1 MIFVRKQKMQLAL
14 FLYWV
19 LNAANTMNLSR
30 EPGYYP
36 PRVREQAQLLA
47 QLQPYPW
54 PSIFATWVLLA
65 ILTGGIYLILNHV
78 TRKVTCV
85 LVFTFF
91 IAFIHAIVIPT
102 DIGGVHYAI
111 SEFATYTFIGAIC
124 IGVYK
129 YLRQR
134 LKPKVGHN

>member
-1 MIFVRKQKMQLAL
+1 MNFVRSQKTQLAL

-19 LNAANTMNLSR
+19 LNAVNTVNLSR

-36 PRVREQAQLLA
+36 TRLNEQAHLLA

-54 PSIFATWVLLA
+54 PSIFATWVLIA
-65 ILTGGIYLILNHV
+65 ILTVGIYLILNHV
-78 TRKVTCV
+78 TRKVTCA
-85 LVFTFF
+85 LIFAFF
-91 IAFIHAIVIPT
+91 IAFVHAIVIPT
-102 DIGGVHYAI
+102 DIGGIHYAI
-111 SEFATYTFIGAIC
+111 SEFAAYTFIGALC

-134 LKPKVGHN
+134 FKPNVGHN